1 MSCPKCGSLDCA
13 KDGIVKEKQRYRC
26 KSCGHRHTVQHRG
39 ICPATK
45 REALQ
50 LYLEG
55 LGFRSIGRFL
65 KCSHVAVYN
74 WIKAHGESIEAIRS
88 AAGVDVVEMDE
99 MHTYIGSKKTIGWI
113 WIAVDRHGKRFLN
126 CEVDS
131 RDTDTGRK
139 LWDAIKNNG
148 ITDVISDYWSPY
160 EKFVPYALHTQSKA
174 ETYTVEGYNS
184 LFRHFLARL
193 RRKSK
198 CYSKSKDM
206 LKYSVMLLML
216 KRNGDL
222 KAILN

>member
-99 MHTYIGSKKTIGWI
+99 MHTYIGSKKTIDGYGLLLIDMGSGSSTAKWTP
-113 WIAVDRHGKRFLN
+113 ATPTPDESSGM
-126 CEVDS
+126 
-131 RDTDTGRK
+131 
-139 LWDAIKNNG
+139 
-148 ITDVISDYWSPY
+148 
-160 EKFVPYALHTQSKA
+160 QSKTMA
-174 ETYTVEGYNS
+174 
-184 LFRHFLARL
+184 
-193 RRKSK
+193 
-198 CYSKSKDM
+198 
-206 LKYSVMLLML
+206 
-216 KRNGDL
+216 
-222 KAILN
+222 